1 MASAGTKATFVQ
13 RHPTLGKF
21 NHSQKS
27 LIIANRPFKNIED
40 RKAQADK
47 IIQSYPDKIPVI
59 CEPAQGSE
67 LTLDRTK

>member
-1 MASAGTKATFVQ
+1 MASAGTKLTFVQ
-13 RHPTLGKF
+13 RHPSLGKCKKF
-21 NHSQKS
+21 AAKKS
-27 LIIANRPFKNIED
+27 KSVLYLIED

-67 LTLDRTK
+67 LTLDRSK

>member
-1 MASAGTKATFVQ
+1 MVIVTWTV
-13 RHPTLGKF
+13 
-21 NHSQKS
+21 S
-27 LIIANRPFKNIED
+27 LISYVVLIDD